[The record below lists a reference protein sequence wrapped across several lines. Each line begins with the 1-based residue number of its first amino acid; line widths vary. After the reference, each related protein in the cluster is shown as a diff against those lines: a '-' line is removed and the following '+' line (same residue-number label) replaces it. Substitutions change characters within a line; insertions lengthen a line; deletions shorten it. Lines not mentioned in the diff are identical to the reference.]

1 MVIPTL
7 RLGQL
12 NRPGQAVS
20 VYRTFYP
27 PRHRFPLHRHDF
39 AELFFIESGQGAQV
53 VDGRSCPLIAGD
65 LGFVDP
71 ETAHALRAADDAAMV
86 LVNIAFSRRLLGD
99 LKRVVAPR
107 DWPWAS
113 GTVAMRAL
121 DEADQAFVIEWID
134 RLDRADAG
142 ITGIAAFVV
151 DLLRRLRPTAP
162 LARRP
167 PEWLSAAVAALD
179 RPQVLARGV
188 DALARGTGRCGATV
202 GRAVRA
208 HYGCTAIQLV
218 NRRRMA
224 WLAGQLRLTRRPIAD
239 LAEAVGLP
247 SLSNCY
253 RLFRAAHGCSP
264 ALYRRRFQGGVR
276 SGDDA

>member
-1 MVIPTL
+1 MIPTL

-27 PRHRFPLHRHDF
+27 PRHRYPLHRHDF
-39 AELFFIESGQGAQV
+39 AELFFIESGTGAQL
-53 VDGRSCPLIAGD
+53 VDGTTRVLATGD

-71 ETAHALRAADDAAMV
+71 EAAHALNAADDAAMV
-86 LVNIAFSRRLLGD
+86 LVNIAFSRRLLND
-99 LKRVVAPR
+99 LRRVVAPR
-107 DWPWAS
+107 DWPWLPGQAA
-113 GTVAMRAL
+113 VCAL
-121 DEADQAFVIEWID
+121 DEPEQAFVVEWID
-134 RLDRADAG
+134 RLDHADAG
-142 ITGIAAFVV
+142 ITDIAAFVV
-151 DLLRRLRPTAP
+151 DLLRRLKPTAP
-162 LARRP
+162 AARRP

-188 DALARGTGRCGATV
+188 DALARGAGRCGATV

-224 WLAGQLRLTRRPIAD
+224 WLAGQLRLSRRSIPD
-239 LAEAVGLP
+239 LADAVGLP

-253 RLFRAAHGCSP
+253 RLFRAAYGCSP

-276 SGDDA
+276 SD